1 MKWIET
7 TLGDVCDKITDG
19 THSTVIDDPNG
30 GNYLLSCK
38 NIKNGR
44 VSYSQKDRTINQET
58 LEFLKRRTSLSQN
71 DVLVSSVGTIGETAY
86 IKEENPIYDFQRSVA
101 ILKGNPDEINYL
113 FLYYTMRVNK
123 TILKSLSDGAVQ
135 KCLFLKDFRR
145 FKIRVPER
153 LEDQEKIAQVLSSLD
168 SKIELLQ
175 EQNKTLEELSQAIF
189 KNTFSSPHPSWKIN
203 RLGDVLK
210 ISYGKTLPTNCF
222 LDNGYPVFGGNG
234 QIGWYSS
241 FLYEFPQVLIS
252 CRGAASGKVNISAKK
267 SFITNNSL
275 VLDFRESAL
284 DYPFLRSWAT
294 YNNFSSFVSGS
305 AQPQITIESLSSC
318 EIVVPDDKTM
328 ERFNL
333 QVEPMFD
340 KILLNSE
347 QIGTL
352 EATRDSL
359 LPKLMSGK
367 LELKDC

>member
-7 TLGDVCDKITDG
+7 TLGDVAKIVGGG
-19 THSTVIDDPNG
+19 TPRTSIPDYWGGDINWITPKDLSKNKSKYIIKGERNITTKGLKNSSARILPPNSVLLSSRAPIGYVVINKNEVCTNQGFKSLIMKNNNSPNFYY
-30 GNYLLSCK
+30 YLL
-38 NIKNGR
+38 
-44 VSYSQKDRTINQET
+44 
-58 LEFLKRRTSLSQN
+58 
-71 DVLVSSVGTIGETAY
+71 
-86 IKEENPIYDFQRSVA
+86 
-101 ILKGNPDEINYL
+101 
-113 FLYYTMRVNK
+113 K
-123 TILKSLSDGAVQ
+123 T
-135 KCLFLKDFRR
+135 LKDDLENHSSGSTFKEISGSVVKQI
-145 FKIRVPER
+145 KIRVPER